1 MEDLVALSDDEDCP
15 PPLGHQLVALSDDE
29 AANAEP
35 VPACPVRLK
44 KRTRAEENRCFEE
57 ASKRLHEIVKC
68 KCRRKAS
75 CREPFKQVE
84 HFEECLKERMR
95 LSKMRKPDADE
106 EIYKMLESQKE
117 MEKNVLTLIDPSAAR
132 GRVVEYLTH
141 LYHKVAEPMPELIN
155 PSQLKV
161 GQVGHATYTGAKAR
175 VNPVR
180 KRGKRPRSLVKRD
193 DPSEVQDVSDMRVLP
208 PSTIQDYHELCRA
221 ENPDVTI
228 SRKLFCKVWEESFRN
243 RLVIRGKHQH
253 KKCGVCVRLKLL
265 LRRLKKSYEAKQ
277 LQLQVYKNHLEKQ
290 YADRTTYWESRGRA
304 RLGTNA
310 DGSRHLTLALDSM
323 DHSKFAYPRDM
334 SMTSKEFSNWARPTL
349 SVTGILNHGHSC
361 GLYVSECFV
370 SADSSWSC
378 EVVSHALHTAAQD
391 PTIDLRSCCLTVIG
405 DNSSKEGK
413 NNSLLRLLSGLV
425 CTRRLKNACM
435 MFLQSGHS
443 HEDWDQWF
451 STLATHMASVENTPL
466 ETPDDIVKS
475 IQGWLDSGSTR
486 PHEKQR
492 WCMKVD
498 EVRAWQLEWII
509 CFCSGVRCF

>member
-1 MEDLVALSDDEDCP
+1 M
-15 PPLGHQLVALSDDE
+15 
-29 AANAEP
+29 
-35 VPACPVRLK
+35 
-44 KRTRAEENRCFEE
+44 
-57 ASKRLHEIVKC
+57 
-68 KCRRKAS
+68 
-75 CREPFKQVE
+75 
-84 HFEECLKERMR
+84 
-95 LSKMRKPDADE
+95 
-106 EIYKMLESQKE
+106 
-117 MEKNVLTLIDPSAAR
+117 
-132 GRVVEYLTH
+132 
-141 LYHKVAEPMPELIN
+141 
-155 PSQLKV
+155 
-161 GQVGHATYTGAKAR
+161 
-175 VNPVR
+175 
-180 KRGKRPRSLVKRD
+180 
-193 DPSEVQDVSDMRVLP
+193 
-208 PSTIQDYHELCRA
+208 
-221 ENPDVTI
+221 
-228 SRKLFCKVWEESFRN
+228 WEESFRN

-334 SMTSKEFSNWARPTL
+334 SMTSKEFSNWVRPTL